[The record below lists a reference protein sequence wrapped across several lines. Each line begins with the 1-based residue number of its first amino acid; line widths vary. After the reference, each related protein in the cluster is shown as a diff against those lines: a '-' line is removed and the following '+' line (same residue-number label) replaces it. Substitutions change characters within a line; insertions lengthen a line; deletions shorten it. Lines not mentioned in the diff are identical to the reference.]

1 MYLEKIRKPNDIQK
15 ISPRNY
21 KILAKEIRDFLVEN
35 ISRTG
40 GHLSSNLGAVELTMA
55 LHLSFDLTKDKLIW
69 DVGHQ
74 SYTHK
79 ILTGRKEGFT
89 NLRSYGGMSGFPKR
103 RESHCDAFDTGHSST
118 SISAGIGMAQARD
131 IKGEDY
137 HVVSVIGDGAL
148 TGGLAFEA
156 LNNVSAVKGNMII
169 VLNDNKM
176 SISEN
181 VGGISNFLG
190 KLRTSKIYTN
200 IKESITGNLRRI
212 PSGED
217 IHDVISSAKD
227 SIKQLV
233 VRDGMLFEDMNITYL
248 GPFDGHNINQLVKAF
263 RMAKQAKGP
272 VLVHVLTK
280 KGKGYSLA
288 ETNPGKFHGI
298 DPFDPL
304 TGNLLRE
311 TNALT
316 YTKLFS
322 DCMMQLGKQN
332 KDVVGITAAMA
343 DGTGLSRFSR
353 HFPERF
359 FDVGIAEAHAVTFA
373 AGLAAAGMKPYVA
386 IYSSFLQR
394 AYDSILHDVCMQ
406 KLPVTFAIDRAG
418 IVGKDGE
425 THQGVFD
432 LSFLTAIPDLTV
444 MAPKNAYEFAQM
456 FRFSYSFDGPLAI
469 RYPRGEAL
477 LSYKSY
483 NTKIEYGKAEIML
496 RSEEENLALLAI
508 GSMTKTAMEVAKR
521 LEDEGINVTVVN
533 LRFAKPLDQACIKS
547 LKNYKN
553 IFTLEENVKTGGV
566 GEQILAML
574 MELRSRAKVKIFA
587 VPDRFIPHGCV
598 DVLLDKIGLDS
609 NHIYDEAKA
618 VLKGAK
624 KDHE

>member
-1 MYLEKIRKPNDIQK
+1 MYLEKIRKPNDIQRV
-15 ISPRNY
+15 SPKNY
-21 KILAKEIRDFLVEN
+21 KVLAREIRDFLIESV
-35 ISRTG
+35 SRTG

-55 LHLSFDLTKDKLIW
+55 IHLVFDLTKDKVIW

-79 ILTGRKEGFT
+79 LLTGRRDGFA
-89 NLRSYGGMSGFPKR
+89 NLRSFGGMSGFPKR
-103 RESHCDAFDTGHSST
+103 AESPCDVFDTGHSST
-118 SISAGIGMAQARD
+118 SISAGVGMAHARD
-131 IKGEDY
+131 LKSEDY
-137 HVVSVIGDGAL
+137 HVISVIGDGAL

-156 LNNVSAVKGNMII
+156 LDNVSSVKGNFII
-169 VLNDNKM
+169 VLNDNTM

-181 VGGISNFLG
+181 VGGVSNFLG
-190 KLRTSKIYTN
+190 KLRTSKIYTG

-212 PSGED
+212 PSGDD
-217 IHDVISSAKD
+217 IHDVISNAKD

-233 VRDGMLFEDMNITYL
+233 VREGMMFEDMGITYL

-263 RMAKQAKGP
+263 RTAKQAKGP
-272 VLVHVLTK
+272 VLLHILTK
-280 KGKGYSLA
+280 KGKGYPFA
-288 ETNPGKFHGI
+288 EANPGKFHGI
-298 DPFDPL
+298 DPFDPN
-304 TGNLLRE
+304 TGKLLRQE
-311 TNALT
+311 NPAT

-332 KDVVGITAAMA
+332 EKVVAITAAMA

-353 HFPERF
+353 HFPDRF

-373 AGLAAAGMKPYVA
+373 AGLAVSGMKPYVA

-406 KLPVTFAIDRAG
+406 NLPVTFAVDRAG

-432 LSFLTAIPDLTV
+432 LSYLTSMPNLTV

-456 FRFSYSFDGPLAI
+456 FLFSSTFEGPLAI

-477 LSYKSY
+477 LSYKSS
-483 NTKIEYGKAEIML
+483 NSKIIYGKAEVMKKASDSTI
-496 RSEEENLALLAI
+496 ALVAI
-508 GSMTKTAMEVAKR
+508 GSMVKTAMETAER
-521 LEDEGINVTVVN
+521 LAENGIEATVVN
-533 LRFAKPLDQACIKS
+533 LRFAKPLDLECIRS

-553 IFTLEENVKTGGV
+553 IFTLEENVKAGGI
-566 GEQILAML
+566 GEQIAAYL
-574 MELRSRAKVKIFA
+574 MEQRSRAKVRIFA

-598 DVLLDKIGLDS
+598 DVLMRELGLDS
-609 NHIYDEAKA
+609 DHIYEEALKA
-618 VLKGAK
+618 VKGSKA
-624 KDHE
+624 DHE